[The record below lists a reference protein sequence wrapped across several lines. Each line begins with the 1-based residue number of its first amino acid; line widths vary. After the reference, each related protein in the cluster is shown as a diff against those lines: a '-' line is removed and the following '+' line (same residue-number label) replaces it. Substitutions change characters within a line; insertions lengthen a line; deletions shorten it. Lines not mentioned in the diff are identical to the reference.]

1 MANKPQDEKTVEVQP
16 QRVSRREMIVG
27 AGVGVAGLVA
37 GGAVA
42 AVIPRRK
49 APSPPVPDLWIG
61 RNIAECTGCRLCQVA
76 CSQIKEQKV
85 QPAIARVTVWQYYPG
100 VEFPVACY
108 QCGDEA
114 KCVEACPTQA
124 LEVDTSK
131 KLNTI
136 KIDTK
141 LCLRTAKGG
150 DCVLCQEKCP
160 GTAVSFHPKTREPL
174 ICDLCGG
181 DPECVK
187 ACPSTTISTK
197 GVRMAAVAPSEIA
210 AGLSMAYN
218 FPDPKLMPQRPA
230 GRGEAPPAGRG
241 APGAPPAGRGM
252 PGMPAGRG
260 RGPAEGRGR
269 GRGAEYVPP
278 DR

>member
-1 MANKPQDEKTVEVQP
+1 MANKPQDEKTVEVKP

-49 APSPPVPDLWIG
+49 APSPPVPDTWIG
-61 RNIAECTGCRLCQVA
+61 RNIAECTGCRLCQVV
-76 CSQIKEQKV
+76 CSQIKEQKI
-85 QPAIARVTVWQYYPG
+85 QPAIARITVWQYYPG

-114 KCVEACPTQA
+114 KCVEACPTEA
-124 LEVDTSK
+124 LAVDTSK

-136 KIDTK
+136 SIDTS
-141 LCLRTAKGG
+141 LCLRTAKNG
-150 DCVLCQEKCP
+150 DCVLCQSECP
-160 GTAVSFHPKTREPL
+160 GTAVTFHPTTREPL

-181 DPECVK
+181 APECIK
-187 ACPSTTISTK
+187 ACPSATISTK
-197 GVRMAAVAPSEIA
+197 GVRMAAVDPAEIA
-210 AGLSMAYN
+210 LGLAMAYN
-218 FPDPKLMPQRPA
+218 YPDPALMPQRPA
-230 GRGEAPPAGRG
+230 APPP
-241 APGAPPAGRGM
+241 APRAAPAS
-252 PGMPAGRG
+252 AGRG
-260 RGPAEGRGR
+260 RGEV
-269 GRGAEYVPP
+269 YVPP